1 MHSDHILRV
10 VMYHYVRDL
19 PRTDF
24 PNLNGI
30 LLDDFRRQVAELSSR
45 FEIASIESALD
56 FLTGEYRPRRDLCL
70 LTFDDGLR
78 EHYTDVMPFLQEKRI
93 RGVFFLITGCLEEKK
108 MAAIHMHQFLMAALG
123 FNDYAD
129 AFFRK
134 VVSMCPDAF
143 APLNVDADRAAQTYP
158 WDPPEIARFKYLFHF
173 GMDPDLR
180 DRAVRELFTQH
191 IGDEASFAESLYLN
205 WEEARKMQ
213 KAGMAIGGHT
223 HQHRPLSQMNA
234 RELTLDLETNY
245 RLLRQKLMPQAV
257 WSFSYPYGKKDSFHL
272 RAVRKL
278 QQLGFRCAFSTEI
291 GDNRRGSDRYMVG
304 RTDCKKT
311 LAASVGS
318 SA

>member
-1 MHSDHILRV
+1 
-10 VMYHYVRDL
+10 MYHYVRDL
-19 PRTDF
+19 PRTEF
-24 PNLNGI
+24 PNLNGM
-30 LLDDFRRQVAELSSR
+30 LLDDFRGQVNQLSSQ

-56 FLTGEYRPRRDLCL
+56 FLNGEYRPRRDLCL

-108 MAAIHMHQFLMAALG
+108 MAAVHMHHFLMAALG
-123 FNDYAD
+123 FHEYAD

-143 APLNVDADRAAQTYP
+143 APLNVDAERAAQTYP
-158 WDPPEIARFKYLFHF
+158 WDPPEVARFKFLFHF

-180 DRAVRELFTQH
+180 DRAVRDLFTQH

-205 WEEARKMQ
+205 WDEARKMQ

-223 HQHRPLSQMNA
+223 HTHRPLSQMNA
-234 RELTLDLETNY
+234 RELTTDLETCY

-291 GDNRRGSDRYMVG
+291 ADNRRGADRYMVG
-304 RTDCKKT
+304 RSDCKKT
-311 LAASVGS
+311 LAATAGS